1 MARAIKL
8 KVVRMRSFL
17 RRAGLAGGA
26 LTVLALAASPFA
38 ISDSVTANGDPEF
51 AFIGR
56 YVTGLAALEAEVV
69 AAEVVAYEN
78 KRMYVTNASDESLDI
93 VNIKNPANPTLIQRV
108 DLSSYGGA
116 VTSVAVKNG
125 IVAVAVQA
133 DVKTDPGKVLFLNT
147 NGSLLAQ
154 VPVGAGPDMVTFS
167 TLGLRLLVANEG
179 EPSEGYAAD
188 PEGSV
193 SIISVLPVVATGW
206 LGWVPP
212 GAVKTVSFA
221 DFNEGGP
228 RHGELSPDVR
238 IYGWAG
244 STVAQDLEPEYISVG
259 PDLKTAYVT
268 LQENNAVAIINIL
281 SGKVEKIIPLGL
293 KDHSLPGN
301 GLDPDNENGAALI
314 ANYPIF
320 GMYEPDAIDSYRVG
334 WQTYFVTANEGDA
347 REYGG
352 PGNIYNELKDLK
364 DWDLDD
370 ATFPNEAALK
380 AGSGP
385 TEEIQLSFT
394 GDLDGDG
401 DLDQLQAL
409 GARSFTIWDSNGNVV
424 FDSGDQFE
432 QVIAAQYPLYFNT
445 TNDET
450 ALDDRSDN
458 KGPEP
463 EAIVIGKVKN
473 RTYAFIGLERQG
485 GVMVYD
491 ITDPAAATFVEYINT
506 RDYTK
511 DPGAESDSG
520 PEVLAFVDRSD
531 SPTRKPL
538 LLISNEISG
547 TVAIIEID

>member
-1 MARAIKL
+1 M
-8 KVVRMRSFL
+8 
-17 RRAGLAGGA
+17 RRAGRAGGA
-26 LTVLALAASPFA
+26 LAVLAVAAGPMTSTV
-38 ISDSVTANGDPEF
+38 SVTANGDPSF
-51 AFIGR
+51 NFVGR
-56 YVTGLAALEAEVV
+56 YVTGLVDLEEEVV

-93 VNIKNPANPTLIQRV
+93 VNIVDPANPTLIRRV

-133 DVKTDPGKVLFLNT
+133 DVKTDPGKVLFLST

-167 TLGLRLLVANEG
+167 ALGLRLLVANEG
-179 EPSEGYAAD
+179 EPSDGYTVD

-212 GAVKTVSFA
+212 GAVKTVNFA

-228 RHGELSPDVR
+228 RHGELSPEVR
-238 IYGWAG
+238 LYDWAG

-268 LQENNAVAIINIL
+268 LQENNAVAVINIL
-281 SGKVEKIIPLGL
+281 NGKVEKILPLGL

-320 GMYEPDAIDSYRVG
+320 GIYEPDAIDSYRVG
-334 WQTYFVTANEGDA
+334 RQTFFVTANEGDA
-347 REYGG
+347 REWG
-352 PGNIYNELKDLK
+352 PGYNELKDLK

-401 DLDQLQAL
+401 DLDQLHAL
-409 GARSFTIWDSNGNVV
+409 GGRSFSIWDTTGNLV
-424 FDSGDQFE
+424 FDSGDDFE
-432 QVIAAQYPLYFNT
+432 QIIAAEYPLYFDT
-445 TNDET
+445 TNNET

-491 ITDPAAATFVEYINT
+491 ITDPAGATFVEYINT

-520 PEVLAFVDRSD
+520 PEVLAFVDRLD